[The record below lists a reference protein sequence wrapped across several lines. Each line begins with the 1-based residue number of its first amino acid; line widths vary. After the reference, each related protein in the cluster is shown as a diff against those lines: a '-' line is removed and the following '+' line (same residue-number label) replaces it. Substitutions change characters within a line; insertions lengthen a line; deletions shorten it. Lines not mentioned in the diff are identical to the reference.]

1 MRSLTVVAGLFLV
14 ALSCTTSRIPQSS
27 VPVPESMSSV
37 ASEVHATGV
46 MAPELQSTAANCL
59 ADTGTEQQS
68 EAKSR
73 RRWLWIALAAVAA
86 AVVIYLIASNDD
98 GGYSPPGF
106 AVAAPQV
113 VVPMLSRAP
122 PIACGS
128 P

>member
-1 MRSLTVVAGLFLV
+1 MRSPTVLAGLLVVAV
-14 ALSCTTSRIPQSS
+14 SCTTGRASQSS
-27 VPVPESMSSV
+27 APVPESKSSV
-37 ASEVHATGV
+37 ASEVHGAGLL
-46 MAPELQSTAANCL
+46 APELQGSVANCR

-73 RRWLWIALAAVAA
+73 RKWLWIALAAVAA

-98 GGYSPPGF
+98 GGGYSPPGF
-106 AVAAPQV
+106 AAAAPA

-122 PIACGS
+122 PVACGS